1 MTPAAP
7 RGPLP
12 SRILG
17 LYALAVME
25 REGDL
30 YGYALADR
38 IAERTDGSWRPGP
51 GAVYPALDSLVR
63 RRLARSSVRGRRRI
77 YRSTPSGRSF
87 LREVRR
93 RMQARA
99 RGGPDL
105 GPLWAEIAGADDPGP
120 FLLDRLR
127 TQLDGMV
134 RLLARRGPD
143 TPGVEELR
151 RAVRSELEVAIARL
165 GSRVGRAR
173 RRGAAR

>member
-1 MTPAAP
+1 MTGTPP

-12 SRILG
+12 SRVLG

-25 REGDL
+25 REGEL

-38 IAERTDGSWRPGP
+38 IAERTEGAWRPGP

-77 YRSTPSGRSF
+77 YRSTPPGRAF

-93 RMQARA
+93 RMQSRA

-105 GPLWAEIAGADDPGP
+105 GLLWAEIAGADDPGP
-120 FLLDRLR
+120 FLVDRLR
-127 TQLDGMV
+127 AQLDGIA
-134 RLLARRGPD
+134 RLLARHGIDDPSAQA
-143 TPGVEELR
+143 LR
-151 RAVRSELEVAIARL
+151 RSVRSELEAALSRL
-165 GSRVGRAR
+165 SSPVGRAT
-173 RRGAAR
+173 RRGISR